1 MAGDAAAIGSL
12 TRGQPRAVAW
22 VRRHTFEIV
31 LVLPLVAYITV
42 LTIAPILDTF
52 RLSFSAPK
60 TGFGTLHSCLGAS
73 RLPLSRRN
81 RAHRRCTRTARRTD
95 ARS

>member
-1 MAGDAAAIGSL
+1 MAGDAAAIGQL
-12 TRGQPRAVAW
+12 TRGQPRTIAW

-52 RLSFSAPK
+52 RLKVTLK
-60 TGFGTLHSCLGAS
+60 TGNNVARVGLMATLNMGNGDGQLCVSVSTACATAS
-73 RLPLSRRN
+73 
-81 RAHRRCTRTARRTD
+81 
-95 ARS
+95 